1 LQTPPSLSS
10 RQRVLVA
17 VIAWLA
23 MLGMD
28 FLLHAGLLSS
38 LYTQPGPFLLP
49 PERAF
54 ALIPIG
60 YASFSLLA
68 AALVWLAPHLGIRS
82 AFGGLLFGLRLGALV
97 WGALVLG
104 LASISSASSTLLLG
118 WFLGQT
124 LELGIGGAVVGSALG
139 GTRLKTLALRVLAFV
154 IAAFALT
161 VALQSIGLAPTV
173 GVPRTL
179 GVGD

>member
-1 LQTPPSLSS
+1 
-10 RQRVLVA
+10 
-17 VIAWLA
+17 
-23 MLGMD
+23 
-28 FLLHAGLLSS
+28 
-38 LYTQPGPFLLP
+38 
-49 PERAF
+49 
-54 ALIPIG
+54 
-60 YASFSLLA
+60 
-68 AALVWLAPHLGIRS
+68 
-82 AFGGLLFGLRLGALV
+82 LLFGVRLGALV

-161 VALQSIGLAPTV
+161 VALQSIGLAPAV